1 MLNLKKGAR
10 KPIRFGVRRV
20 LAISV
25 MTTLVLAA
33 PAAAQKPADVTRVES
48 AVVELAKLKKG
59 SQGQVDARERDAA
72 AALGACGSGGPGW
85 KRIRGV
91 RDASQR
97 NAYARGAK
105 TLWTNLKKT
114 AVEGAWVQVFTPHF
128 ERFLNHFD
136 TPLSDP
142 VLQAGIDAQR
152 HRLAYD
158 QAAYSFGTCATFNK
172 LMRKVREFKIGGS
185 HGVSGDYYAGKIYN
199 DFVRYVAKRQAA
211 AARAHWGSPRPER
224 ARRRPRPAQGA
235 RQRRG
240 LRQLLRVRLQ
250 GLRRPV
256 ASAAWPR
263 AASPSRA
270 T

>member
-1 MLNLKKGAR
+1 LAEQHILNLKKGAR
-10 KPIRFGVRRV
+10 RPIRVGVRRV

-25 MTTLVLAA
+25 ITTLVLAA

-59 SQGQVDARERDAA
+59 SQAQVEARERDAA
-72 AALGACGSGGPGW
+72 AALGACRSGGPGW
-85 KRIRGV
+85 KRVRGV
-91 RDASQR
+91 HDAAQR

-128 ERFLNHFD
+128 ARFLNHFD
-136 TPLSDP
+136 APLADP

-172 LMRKVREFKIGGS
+172 LMKKVREFKIGGS

-199 DFVRYVAKRQAA
+199 DLVRYVFRRQAK
-211 AARAHWGSPRPER
+211 AARAHWGSRYDGALQA
-224 ARRRPRPAQGA
+224 ARDQLKALGGDQGYA
-235 RQRRG
+235 NYFAFAFKG
-240 LRQLLRVRLQ
+240 
-250 GLRRPV
+250 
-256 ASAAWPR
+256 
-263 AASPSRA
+263 
-270 T
+270 